1 MCKLKGVDEKLI
13 EALTEHLK
21 AHPAIEFAILFGSQA
36 QGKAKSESDLDIAI
50 YLNRALSLEEYL
62 TLNLQLEEISGREV
76 DLIILNE
83 ASPLLKHQVMKNR
96 KVLFIRNFD
105 LYADFREKTIDE
117 YQEFLEVNDY
127 LYLSE

>member
-1 MCKLKGVDEKLI
+1 MDEKII

-62 TLNLQLEEISGREV
+62 TLNLQLEKISGREV

>member
-62 TLNLQLEEISGREV
+62 TLNLQLEKTSGREV

>member
-1 MCKLKGVDEKLI
+1 MDEKLI

-62 TLNLQLEEISGREV
+62 TLNLQLEKISGREV

>member
-1 MCKLKGVDEKLI
+1 MDEKLI

-21 AHPAIEFAILFGSQA
+21 AHPAIEFAVLFGSQA

-50 YLNRALSLEEYL
+50 YLNRTLSLEEYL

>member
-1 MCKLKGVDEKLI
+1 MYKLKGVDEKLI

-50 YLNRALSLEEYL
+50 YLNRTLSLEEYL
-62 TLNLQLEEISGREV
+62 ILNLQLEEISGREE

-83 ASPLLKHQVMKNR
+83 AYPLLKHQVMKNR
-96 KVLFIRNFD
+96 KVLFICNFD

-117 YQEFLEVNDY
+117 Y
-127 LYLSE
+127 

>member
-1 MCKLKGVDEKLI
+1 MDEKLI

-21 AHPAIEFAILFGSQA
+21 AYPAIEFAILFGSQA

-50 YLNRALSLEEYL
+50 YLNRTLSLEEYL

>member
-21 AHPAIEFAILFGSQA
+21 AHPAIEFDILFGSQA

-50 YLNRALSLEEYL
+50 YLNRTLSLEEYL
-62 TLNLQLEEISGREV
+62 ILNLQLEEISGREE

-83 ASPLLKHQVMKNR
+83 AYPLLKHQVMKNR
-96 KVLFIRNFD
+96 KVLFICNFD

-117 YQEFLEVNDY
+117 Y
-127 LYLSE
+127 

>member
-1 MCKLKGVDEKLI
+1 MDEKLI

-36 QGKAKSESDLDIAI
+36 HGKAKSESDLDITI

-62 TLNLQLEEISGREV
+62 ILNLQLEKISGREV

-83 ASPLLKHQVMKNR
+83 AYPLLKHQVMKNR